1 MPASL
6 LTSPTPL
13 RDLIVATV
21 EDVISDARNRL
32 SAPCAAC
39 NRTVEGWCAVC
50 AKCAEH
56 EAVIDELDPILS
68 RLNVTETDQEACKI
82 AGDLF
87 MPGLGRAV

>member
-32 SAPCAAC
+32 SAPCTAC
-39 NRTVEGWCAVC
+39 NRTVEGWCAEC
-50 AKCAEH
+50 AACAEH
-56 EAVIDELDPILS
+56 EFVIDELQPILS
-68 RLNVTETDQEACKI
+68 RLYATDTDQEACKI

-87 MPGLGRAV
+87 MPGIGEAT